1 MEKLNAFIKEFDE
14 YLKNSI
20 DVSDYDTKKLT
31 DSMNYSLLAGGK
43 RIRPFLLNEFYKL
56 CGGKENVLP
65 FAAAIEYIHTYS
77 LIHDDLPCMDDDDL
91 RRGKPSNHKKF
102 GEDIALLAGDALLTE
117 AFFKAA
123 TTQNIKSENL
133 VKAIKKLSYY
143 AGYNGMIAG
152 QIIDLDSEGKTV
164 SVQTVE
170 KLNNLKTG
178 ALLCAAC
185 EIGCILAGANQ
196 ETIKNARIYAQNLGL
211 AFQIT
216 DDILDKTAD
225 QEVLGKPVGSDDK
238 NEKTTFLSLYGMEYC
253 KQAVKEITNK
263 SITALENINGN
274 TAVLKELALY
284 LCERK
289 F

>member
-1 MEKLNAFIKEFDE
+1 MTALNEFIVLFEE
-14 YLKNSI
+14 YLKNTVDENDT
-20 DVSDYDTKKLT
+20 DVLKLT
-31 DSMNYSLLAGGK
+31 NSMNYSLLAGGK
-43 RIRPFLLNEFYKL
+43 RIRPFLLCEFYKL
-56 CGGKENVLP
+56 CGGKENVFP
-65 FAAAIEYIHTYS
+65 FAAALEYIHTYS

-123 TTQNIKSENL
+123 TTQNVKSEYL
-133 VKAIKKLSYY
+133 VKAIEKLSYY
-143 AGYNGMIAG
+143 AGYKGMIAG
-152 QIIDLDSEGKTV
+152 QIIDLSSEGKIV
-164 SVQTVE
+164 SSQTVE

-196 ETIKNARIYAQNLGL
+196 ETVENARVFAKNLGL

-225 QEVLGKPVGSDDK
+225 QAVLGKPVGSDDK
-238 NEKTTFLSLYGMEYC
+238 NQKTTFLSLYGMEYC
-253 KQAVKEITNK
+253 KQAVKDITNNA
-263 SITALENINGN
+263 ITALENIKGD
-274 TAVLKELALY
+274 TATLKELALY
-284 LCERK
+284 LCDRK